1 MSSLYDMISAFIAML
16 MSAAFLHFGAA
27 GDSRPATPVAQVSPP
42 TAASPAKTDASDA
55 LIEDSDDTAAVKPV
69 RHQARHAVAK
79 CHKHGVS
86 GGAGVMDTVRAPS
99 PLRHG

>member
-42 TAASPAKTDASDA
+42 PAASPARAESADAV
-55 LIEDSDDTAAVKPV
+55 IDDNDEATRVKPV
-69 RHQARHAVAK
+69 RNQARHAVAQ
-79 CHKHGVS
+79 CRKHGDTGGS
-86 GGAGVMDTVRAPS
+86 GVIDTVRAQS